1 MFDSVWLFAMNKTL
15 GHNGSTKITVCL
27 KTDCLSLAK
36 GAMKKVSS
44 AQHEI
49 KNLEV
54 YVTVGREKKRQI
66 NTFIMF
72 S

>member
-1 MFDSVWLFAMNKTL
+1 
-15 GHNGSTKITVCL
+15 
-27 KTDCLSLAK
+27 
-36 GAMKKVSS
+36 MKKVSS